1 MGTAIF
7 ELSDYMNDTPNIVE
21 LPVLPLKGL
30 VVFPDMILHFDV
42 GRKRSKAAVEAAM
55 LNNQEIFVTTQKL
68 TSVNRPKLDD
78 VYKVGVV
85 CNITQIVNQ
94 QEDII
99 RVTIQGKYRGILKE
113 ITTDTNC
120 LFAKVEEVPR
130 SEITDNEKGDA
141 LVRAAKNVFEQYI
154 SITPSF
160 STDYLY
166 KLSLCKDASE
176 IADYIASNI
185 ITDYTNKQTILNI
198 FDIEARLEALIELLL
213 EEINVIEIENDIVEK
228 ARQNIEKNQRDYF
241 LREQL
246 AVIQEEL
253 GEQDNPESESEEYKK
268 KILDLHLDE
277 EIEKTLLK
285 ECAKLQKMGYSN
297 QEATVIRTYL
307 DTCLDLPWNK
317 FTTDKLEIHKVRK
330 SLDKEHYGLN
340 KVKDRIIEQLA
351 VKILN
356 RKNNSQIICLV
367 GPPGVGKTSIAQSIA
382 KAIGKNSAR
391 IALGGIHDEAEIRG
405 HRKTYIG
412 SMPGRIINAMRSAKS
427 MNPLI
432 ILDEVDKL
440 GQDYKG
446 DPTSALL
453 EVLDS
458 EQNSTFV
465 DHYLEI
471 PFDLSNVMF
480 ITTANDLSLIP
491 APLRDR
497 MDIIELPSYTREE
510 KLNIAKKHLIKKQLE
525 LNGLDKTQFKISS
538 KGIYSLI
545 DYYTREA
552 GVRSLERT
560 IASLMRKSAVKI
572 LMEEVDSVSITDK
585 NVQEFLG
592 AYKFTDDTKSKR
604 NEVGVVNGLA
614 WTSVGG
620 TLLPIEVALMPGKG
634 NIQLTGSLGEVM
646 QESAKIAITC
656 IRTMSEK
663 YIINNDFYRKND
675 IHLHAPEGAV
685 PKDGPSAGVTMA
697 TAIFSALTNM
707 PVRSD
712 VAMTGEITLR
722 GKVLPIGG
730 LREKSMA
737 AYRNGMKTVIIPYDN
752 IKDLEEVDDVV
763 KEKVEFKPVKHIT
776 EVLEIAI
783 CNYNKSFA
791 KSTGTSVKDGLVN
804 AIRQ

>member
-1 MGTAIF
+1 
-7 ELSDYMNDTPNIVE
+7 MNDTPNIVE